1 MLLMKE
7 IKSKKSRASVLL
19 KGLSHQFE
27 SGDCG
32 IAGKKISEE
41 EPLMVVQIFLPRP
54 HFFKV

>member
-19 KGLSHQFE
+19 KGLSHQFA
-27 SGDCG
+27 SSDCG
-32 IAGKKISEE
+32 IAGKKIFEE

-54 HFFKV
+54 RSF